1 MAFAL
6 VAWSSSLNALS
17 GLIKPLRRGGQRRPA
32 SGLPSQSAY
41 AAAQLHAPN
50 LAAIVASVA
59 GAVQA
64 AQVQQPHG
72 LPSARPGAQPRSAAR
87 PLRVILRQ
95 QDDGACRLVI
105 SGRMADVCAELD
117 RLALH

>member
-1 MAFAL
+1 MAFAP

-17 GLIKPLRRGGQRRPA
+17 GLIKPLRRGALRRSGAALPA
-32 SGLPSQSAY
+32 QAAY

-72 LPSARPGAQPRSAAR
+72 VPSARPATPPRSAAR